1 MIKHLEIDDINDGEE
16 ALAIWLVSP
25 LLGLYFLN
33 LFCLKDK
40 DPAFPPFFLT
50 DKYHDIMCI

>member
-40 DPAFPPFFLT
+40 DPAFPPFF
-50 DKYHDIMCI
+50 